1 MCVSATKGV
10 TVFFMDYSI
19 VEIRERLVGMYTLI
33 LGVAISYIV
42 CCSAFF
48 ECYKNDVINFT

>member
-19 VEIRERLVGMYTLI
+19 VEIRERLVGMYTLR

-42 CCSAFF
+42 CCSAFLSVT
-48 ECYKNDVINFT
+48 KMM